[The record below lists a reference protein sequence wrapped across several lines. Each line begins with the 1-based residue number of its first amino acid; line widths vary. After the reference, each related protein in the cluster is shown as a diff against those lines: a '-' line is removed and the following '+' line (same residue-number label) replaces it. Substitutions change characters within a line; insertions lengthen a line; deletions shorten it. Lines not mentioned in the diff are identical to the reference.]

1 MIQKFRAFNKETQKM
16 YGIDGFKSSVR
27 KIYRCS
33 LAYDEFRP
41 GHMET
46 FHFVEDNLDNYIL
59 MQSTGMFDK
68 NDVEIFEGDI
78 VKLRYTI
85 TSDFELFKV
94 NQFRGGS
101 WRIDNRRRGSEL
113 WLRKEVCE
121 VVGNIYENPELLE
134 NVGE

>member
-1 MIQKFRAFNKETQKM
+1 MA
-16 YGIDGFKSSVR
+16 D
-27 KIYRCS
+27 KINAESMQAAYNENYQMF
-33 LAYDEFRP
+33 LA
-41 GHMET
+41 
-46 FHFVEDNLDNYIL
+46 
-59 MQSTGMFDK
+59 K

-134 NVGE
+134 SVGE